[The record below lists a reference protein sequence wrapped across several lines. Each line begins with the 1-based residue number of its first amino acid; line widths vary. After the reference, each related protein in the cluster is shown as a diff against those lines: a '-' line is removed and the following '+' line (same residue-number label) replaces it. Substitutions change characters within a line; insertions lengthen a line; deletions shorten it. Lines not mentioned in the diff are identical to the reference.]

1 VKINIWIYLT
11 TEENNRCLL
20 PCLPPAALLSQSE
33 INQIRAEESLHVQ
46 EKQWAGGQGLFTA
59 CIQQQWSETCEGFAS
74 TVPCSTSLS
83 PLFHWV
89 QRKLRWSMRYFSSAN
104 IRKANTPESI
114 FTQFHENLPWFNFFF
129 FPKCKIF
136 LKIGDGLPKLWNI
149 LKLQRNARWC
159 LLSHRYVHGSRHSL
173 SNSLPWCFRFTQNWV
188 AMS

>member
-1 VKINIWIYLT
+1 MKINIWIYLT

-33 INQIRAEESLHVQ
+33 INQIRAKESLHVQ

-89 QRKLRWSMRYFSSAN
+89 QRKLRWSMRYFS
-104 IRKANTPESI
+104 R
-114 FTQFHENLPWFNFFF
+114 FNFFF